1 MQPTTPVKDIKST
14 AQLNRGFLKLLNRN
28 WMRMKLLLHP
38 HHMQSIWSVL
48 ILSSEGCIYRKGILE
63 PEVVISGDIKGCCSE
78 TTAYCVF
85 CPTQMRIPP
94 LFRM

>member
-14 AQLNRGFLKLLNRN
+14 AQLNRGLLKLLNRN

-48 ILSSEGCIYRKGILE
+48 ILSSEGCIYRKGILQL
-63 PEVVISGDIKGCCSE
+63 EVVISGDVKGSCGE

-85 CPTQMRIPP
+85 SPTQIRIHH